1 MTKQQMIALFITMI
15 ITSALVSAATVGGGI
30 WYLNKSSESSSSE
43 SSVSNFL
50 ENSPLAFLTSEQ
62 PATKGPRF
70 HPLDKVVLTIKGKKQ
85 THFVMLELAVE
96 TRRPE
101 RIKDIDAYMPMI
113 QNSLLKLF
121 SDKTFDELQ
130 QAGAIDTLQ
139 SEVKE
144 TLLLAFAKTD
154 FVRDIDDVLLTK
166 YVVQ

>member
-15 ITSALVSAATVGGGI
+15 ITSTLISAATVVGGI
-30 WYLNKSSESSSSE
+30 WYLNKSSAASE
-43 SSVSNFL
+43 SDSSASGFL
-50 ENSPLAFLTSEQ
+50 EGSPLAFLTAEQ
-62 PATKGPRF
+62 PTTKGPSF
-70 HPLDKVVLTIKGKKQ
+70 HPLDKLVLTVKGKKQ

-121 SDKTFDELQ
+121 SDKTYDELQ
-130 QAGAIDTLQ
+130 QAGAIDALQ

-144 TLLLAFAKTD
+144 TLLVAFAKTD
-154 FVRDIDDVLLTK
+154 IVRDIDDVLVTK

>member
-15 ITSALVSAATVGGGI
+15 ITSALVSAATVVGGI

-50 ENSPLAFLTSEQ
+50 EDSPLAFLTSEQ

>member
-1 MTKQQMIALFITMI
+1 
-15 ITSALVSAATVGGGI
+15 
-30 WYLNKSSESSSSE
+30 
-43 SSVSNFL
+43 SVSSASSFNDYL
-50 ENSPLAFLTSEQ
+50 EDSPLAFLAVEQ
-62 PATKGPRF
+62 PTSKGPSF
-70 HPLDKVVLTIKGKKQ
+70 HPLERVVLTIKGKKQ
-85 THFVMLELAVE
+85 THFVMLELALE

-101 RIKDIDAYMPMI
+101 RIKSIDDYMPMV

-130 QAGAIDTLQ
+130 QTGAIDTLQ

-154 FVRDIDDVLLTK
+154 IVRDIDDVLLTK